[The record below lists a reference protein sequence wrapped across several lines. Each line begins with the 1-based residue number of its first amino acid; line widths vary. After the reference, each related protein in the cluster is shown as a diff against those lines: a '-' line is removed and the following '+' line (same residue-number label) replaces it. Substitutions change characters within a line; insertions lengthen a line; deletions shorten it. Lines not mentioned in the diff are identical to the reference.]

1 MKRIVAKGLLWV
13 MSTMALVR
21 AVRYLAFLF
30 LGGALE
36 PSDFGKFAVI
46 FVVVNGLALLQGFGL
61 GPALLY
67 RRDRVSESA
76 DTVFFVSGALGALF
90 VILAWFGAPFVERFF
105 GEEGL
110 VGPFRVC
117 AFVILFRAF
126 QTVPLRL
133 FEKEL
138 NFRSKLV
145 PGLIGSGVYASVAL
159 VLASRGAGVW
169 ALVFGEVSATFA
181 ETSAYWISSRWRP
194 RMRFDLRLALEDL
207 HFGWAVLGGTMLIF
221 AFQSIDRVAISR
233 MMGAYHMGLYAFVFT
248 LSSLPATYLVRSL
261 NTVLLPSYTSDQAD
275 AAKRKELYFLATG
288 YTAAFGLLFVVGVFA
303 LGGSFLRAVY
313 GEKWVGA
320 INAFSGLALLGF
332 FQSLSSINED
342 LVVAL
347 GKPQVFR
354 GLAAL
359 RVALAAAA
367 VWFAA
372 RHWGIAGV
380 AYAMAGATA
389 VSCLVG
395 WRSVSLAVGSKFVEY
410 WCILRWPLLA
420 AAASALV
427 ARVASP
433 LVPPE
438 SGVGRFLAGGSALV
452 VLYMFLWF
460 AFDSELRRE
469 WLGRMARVGR
479 ARRSADGPTGRGPR
493 R

>member
-36 PSDFGKFAVI
+36 PSDFGKFAAI

-67 RRDRVSESA
+67 RRERVEESA
-76 DTVFFVSGALGALF
+76 DTIFFVSAALGALF
-90 VILAWFGAPFVERFF
+90 VVLAWFAAPLVERFF

-110 VGPFRVC
+110 TGPFRVC
-117 AFVILFRAF
+117 SFVILFRAL

-133 FEKEL
+133 FEKNL

-145 PGLIGSGVYASVAL
+145 PGLLGSGVYATVAL
-159 VLASRGAGVW
+159 LLAARGAGVW
-169 ALVFGEVSATFA
+169 ALVFGEASATGA
-181 ETSAYWISSRWRP
+181 ETAAYWMSSRWRP
-194 RMRFDLRLALEDL
+194 RMRFDLALAADDL
-207 HFGWAVLGGTMLIF
+207 RFGWAVLGGSVLIF
-221 AFQSIDRVAISR
+221 AFQGIDRVAITR
-233 MMGAYHMGLYAFVFT
+233 MMGPHSMGLYAFVFT

-288 YTAAFGLLFVVGVFA
+288 YTVAFGLLFVVGVFA

-313 GEKWVGA
+313 GEKWIGA
-320 INAFSGLALLGF
+320 ITAFSGLALLGF
-332 FQSLSSINED
+332 FQSLSSLNED

-347 GKPQVFR
+347 GKPRIFR
-354 GLAAL
+354 RLAAL
-359 RVALAAAA
+359 RVGLAAAG

-372 RHWGIAGV
+372 RYWGIAGV
-380 AYAMAGATA
+380 AFLMAGATA
-389 VSCLVG
+389 VSCFAG
-395 WRSVSLAVGSKFVEY
+395 WRRVASAIDSSFMEY
-410 WCILRWPLLA
+410 WRVLRWPLLA
-420 AAASALV
+420 TAVCAIAV
-427 ARVASP
+427 RVGSTLLP
-433 LVPPE
+433 SGPE
-438 SGVGRFLAGGSALV
+438 IGPFVMKGAGLV
-452 VLYMFLWF
+452 VLYMVLWF

-469 WLGRMARVGR
+469 WVGR
-479 ARRSADGPTGRGPR
+479 LARAGESSGSGGGRPGRFR
-493 R
+493 RR